1 VDGGWGV
8 KPAAVEAARGKY
20 IVALFS
26 GVCVKLAL
34 FLAGALLLCGLVRLW
49 RGLSLPTLAGYGLL
63 VLGYFAVPLCTPALQ
78 VPTDIAYQWRPWSA
92 ALPAPVRPRNPL
104 LADVPLQML
113 PFHDLVRKR
122 LLAGEMPL
130 WASELGT
137 GQPLLGNAQSAP
149 FAPLHLMALPLP
161 PLQALTVAVA
171 WQVLVA
177 LLLMHALLEALGAG
191 RAGAAFGAVAYALS
205 VFEICWAY
213 HPHGMAMAWIP
224 GVLLSIVLV
233 RRGEAG
239 GMAGLVACGLG
250 LLLSGHP
257 ETAATA
263 ALVSLV
269 AAGVLAARPGGVSR
283 RAFVLELGLAAGL
296 TACLAAPVLL
306 PVLDAIPESARQAM
320 VSRRADLVQP
330 PPFESR
336 LLALI
341 VDPLRFGSPR
351 DDTWRGPFNFNELCS
366 GYAGLLPLAVAC
378 AGAMLRP
385 RRILP
390 ILAGGCLALLVALRI
405 DPFFTLATRLPAI
418 GATPHARLRLV
429 FVLAVALAG
438 GLGLDVLDRRRGRLA
453 LGACGLAL
461 SLALLLLP
469 PPPQVW
475 EQTWYLLTLAG
486 ALAWSGAIFVVK
498 GTQAVRWLA
507 VVALLADLVS
517 LNVRYQPVV
526 SPRFA
531 LTPPPPAVA
540 YLAAQRG
547 AAAAPFRVMGEYDAL
562 KPNLGALYGLWD
574 PRGNDPIQPA
584 RAAFI
589 VGRSMRP
596 RFEVG
601 REVWLSPPAFRQ
613 PLFDFLGLRFLLLRH
628 RERLPPPWVPVW
640 EEPGS
645 RIWRNDAAFGL
656 FFVPRS
662 VLAVKDPVQATLA
675 CDDLQAVAF
684 VGSGEASRQR
694 QEGSVAM
701 VRAEPNGFV
710 VDVAT
715 SSGGLLASSVALV
728 RGWRARTEK
737 GEAAV
742 REVDGGFLGVELG
755 PGRHLLRLTYEPP
768 HWRLAL
774 LLFGL
779 GILMAAGLTCLRMAG
794 VRGGVP
800 RH

>member
-1 VDGGWGV
+1 
-8 KPAAVEAARGKY
+8 
-20 IVALFS
+20 
-26 GVCVKLAL
+26 VKLTL
-34 FLAGALLLCGLVRLW
+34 FLAGALLLCGLVRWW
-49 RGLSLPTLAGYGLL
+49 RGLSFPTLAGYSLL
-63 VLGYFAVPLCTPALQ
+63 VLGFFAAPLCTPALQ
-78 VPTDIAYQWRPWSA
+78 VPTDIAYQWRPWSS
-92 ALPAPVRPRNPL
+92 ALPAPITPRNPL

-113 PFHDLVRKR
+113 PFHDLVRRR

-130 WASELGT
+130 WANELGT

-149 FAPLHLMALPLP
+149 FAPLHLMALVLP
-161 PLQALTVAVA
+161 PVQALTVAVA
-171 WQVLVA
+171 WQVLLA

-191 RAGAAFGAVAYALS
+191 LAGAAFGAVAYALS

-224 GVLLSIVLV
+224 GVLLAMVLM
-233 RRGEAG
+233 RRGAAG

-263 ALVSLV
+263 ALLSLL
-269 AAGVLAARPGGVSR
+269 AAIVLTARPGGISR
-283 RAFVLELGLAAGL
+283 RAFVVKLGLAAAL
-296 TACLAAPVLL
+296 TACLAAPVLV

-351 DDTWRGPFNFNELCS
+351 DGTWRGPFNFNEICS
-366 GYAGLLPLAVAC
+366 GYAGLLALAVAC
-378 AGAMLRP
+378 AGAMVRP
-385 RRILP
+385 GRSLP
-390 ILAGGCLALLVALRI
+390 ILAGGLLALLVALRI
-405 DPFFTLATRLPAI
+405 DPFFTLMTKLPVI
-418 GATPHARLRLV
+418 GALPQARLRLV
-429 FVLAVALAG
+429 FVLAVALAA
-438 GLGLDVLDRRRGRLA
+438 GLGLGTLDLRRGRLA
-453 LGACGLAL
+453 LAACGLAL

-475 EQTWYLLTLAG
+475 EQTWYLLTLVG
-486 ALAWSGAIFVVK
+486 ALVWSGALLLIKATRALKWF
-498 GTQAVRWLA
+498 AVA
-507 VVALLADLVS
+507 ALLADLVS

-547 AAAAPFRVMGEYDAL
+547 AAAGPFRVMGEDDSL

-584 RAAFI
+584 KAAFV

-596 RFEVG
+596 HYQVG
-601 REVWLSPPAFRQ
+601 RDMWLSPPGFRQ
-613 PLFDFLGLRFLLLRH
+613 PLLDFLGVRFLLVRR
-628 RERLPPPWVPVW
+628 RERLSPPWVPVW

-645 RIWRNDAAFGL
+645 RIWRNDAAAGL
-656 FFVPRS
+656 FFMPR
-662 VLAVKDPVQATLA
+662 AVAAVSDPVQATLD

-684 VGSGEASRQR
+684 VASREASARR

-701 VRAEPNGFV
+701 VRAAPNGFV
-710 VDVAT
+710 VDVT
-715 SSGGLLASSVALV
+715 TGSGGLLASSVALV
-728 RGWRARTEK
+728 RGWRARAET
-737 GEAAV
+737 GTAAV
-742 REVDGGFLGVELG
+742 REVDGGFLGVEVE
-755 PGRHLLRLTYEPP
+755 PGRHLLHLTYEPP
-768 HWRLAL
+768 HWRAAL

-779 GILMAAGLTCLRMAG
+779 GLGLGLLIAAGLTYLRLAG
-794 VRGGVP
+794 ARRGVP
-800 RH
+800 RGPLRLT